1 MTPSLP
7 ILYTFRRCPYAMR
20 ARAALISL
28 KIQCEVREIVLW
40 QKPQE
45 LLKASSKGTVPVLIL
60 ADGNVIEESL
70 EIMLWALNHNDAQNL
85 MSKDSTVQSKIR
97 DLILKNDTEFKR
109 ALDGYKYPQKYPEQ
123 SLETWRDL
131 GLNFLNQLESL
142 LALSAHLFGQHAT
155 YGDLAILPFVR
166 QFSRVDPAWFMAS
179 ELPKL
184 KTWLENWLNS
194 ELCAAV
200 MQKYPLWTQ
209 GTLTTLIPS
218 VCDFSREPKP

>member
-1 MTPSLP
+1 
-7 ILYTFRRCPYAMR
+7 MR
-20 ARAALISL
+20 ARAALLSL

-40 QKPQE
+40 QKPPA
-45 LLKASSKGTVPVLIL
+45 LLTASPKGTVPVLIL
-60 ADGNVIEESL
+60 TDGSVIEESL
-70 EIMLWALNHNDAQNL
+70 EIMLWALKQNDEQSL
-85 MSKDSTVQSKIR
+85 MPKDSTVQSKIR
-97 DLILKNDTEFKR
+97 DLILKNDTVFKR

-123 SLETWRDL
+123 SLEAWRDL
-131 GLNFLNQLESL
+131 GLDFLNELEAL
-142 LALSAHLFGQHAT
+142 LTMSAHLFGQHLT

-166 QFSRVDPAWFMAS
+166 QFSRVDPAWLIAS
-179 ELPKL
+179 KLPKL

-200 MQKYPLWTQ
+200 MQKYPLWTE